1 MHKKENIGAVELA
14 TMSFGQSFQI
24 TPVQMAT
31 TVSSLINGGVRV
43 TPHFGMGI
51 VDREGEKLEPFSYP
65 ERKEWYRKR
74 RRRQCER
81 SLRAL

>member
-1 MHKKENIGAVELA
+1 MK
-14 TMSFGQSFQI
+14 QSFQI

-51 VDREGEKLEPFSYP
+51 VDREGESWSLFLSGKKRSGI
-65 ERKEWYRKR
+65 ERNVGDN
-74 RRRQCER
+74 
-81 SLRAL
+81 ANDP